1 MSVQIEE
8 RNTNNLT
15 QKSDE
20 KRNSSSKRERVYNPL
35 VNVYET
41 EKEIFLHAE
50 MPGVAES
57 DIDLS
62 IEKGILYLEGRRKNS
77 EQASVKSEHVENFV
91 DVYKRKFQLG
101 KSVDVDQT
109 KAELSNGVLK
119 ITLVKIEPIKK
130 KIEIRSN

>member
-8 RNTNNLT
+8 KNTSNLT
-15 QKSDE
+15 QKENE
-20 KRNSSSKRERVYNPL
+20 KQNSPSRRERVYNPL
-35 VNVYET
+35 VNVYES

-57 DIDLS
+57 DIELS

-119 ITLVKIEPIKK
+119 ITLVKIEPVKK

>member
-119 ITLVKIEPIKK
+119 ITLVKIEPVKK

>member
-1 MSVQIEE
+1 M
-8 RNTNNLT
+8 
-15 QKSDE
+15 
-20 KRNSSSKRERVYNPL
+20 

-57 DIDLS
+57 DIELS

-77 EQASVKSEHVENFV
+77 EQASAKSEHVENFV

>member
-8 RNTNNLT
+8 KKSNTEVQSETKAQSNNT
-15 QKSDE
+15 
-20 KRNSSSKRERVYNPL
+20 RMERVYTPL
-35 VNVYET
+35 VNITET
-41 EKEIFLHAE
+41 EKEIYVHAE

-62 IEKGILYLEGRRKNS
+62 IEKGILSLEGRRRNEDQS
-77 EQASVKSEHVENFV
+77 LAKSEHVENFV

-109 KAELSNGVLK
+109 KAELTNGILK
-119 ITLVKIEPIKK
+119 ITMLKIEPVKK
-130 KIEIRSN
+130 KIEIRST

>member
-101 KSVDVDQT
+101 KSVDVDQA

>member
-1 MSVQIEE
+1 MSVQIVE

-15 QKSDE
+15 QKSEE